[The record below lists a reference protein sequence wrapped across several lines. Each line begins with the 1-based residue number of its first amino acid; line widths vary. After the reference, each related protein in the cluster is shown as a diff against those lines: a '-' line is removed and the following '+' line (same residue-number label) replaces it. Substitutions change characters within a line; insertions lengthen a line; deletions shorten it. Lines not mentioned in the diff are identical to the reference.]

1 MSGAADELRLHE
13 QNGEV
18 CFDVKVAPRAS
29 RSAINGVHAGALKL
43 SVTAAPVDG
52 EGNAAL
58 IELLAKRLE
67 VPKRALRI
75 VRGEH
80 QRQKTVCVAGVSPDR
95 VRALLLPSVARPR
108 ADPRSAR

>member
-1 MSGAADELRLHE
+1 VSVSATPDDLRLHE
-13 QNGEV
+13 QNGAV

-58 IELLAKRLE
+58 LELLAQRLE

-75 VRGEH
+75 VRGER
-80 QRQKTVCVAGVSPDR
+80 QRQKTVCVAGLSSDR
-95 VRALLLPSVARPR
+95 VRALLWPGAR
-108 ADPRSAR
+108 